1 MAQPARSHRC
11 IQLDNRRAEV
21 LRRCAELMHQR
32 TFGLQPPRHVRPPQ
46 CAISDAHDVKM
57 QIPME
62 AVQAF

>member
-1 MAQPARSHRC
+1 
-11 IQLDNRRAEV
+11 
-21 LRRCAELMHQR
+21 MHQR
-32 TFGLQPPRHVRPPQ
+32 TFGLQPPRHVRPLQ